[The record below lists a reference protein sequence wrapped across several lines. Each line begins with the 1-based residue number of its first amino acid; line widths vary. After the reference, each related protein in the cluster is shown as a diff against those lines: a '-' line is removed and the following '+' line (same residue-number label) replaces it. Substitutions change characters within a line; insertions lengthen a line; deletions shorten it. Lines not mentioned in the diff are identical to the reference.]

1 MQAMSHGHQDHS
13 SRRPRVQNEASP
25 FGVRCSGSVVSR
37 RRVRRSSRGR
47 RQPRGWLRGRGLRR
61 VAAAFIAGRRVH
73 RLSHV
78 PVRTRL
84 DGTTREPELPVR
96 TGARR
101 GLWVAAILLLII
113 GAILFERLT
122 GVTPFVRDQVVGA
135 LNARF
140 ASQVELSSLQV
151 SVFPRPEVLG
161 EGVILRHNGRR
172 DVPPLLTV
180 PSFSATA
187 GLLGLRAMPL
197 RLKTV
202 VLEGLEISIPA
213 GGLDPGNNKGQRA
226 SDGVRITP
234 PPPPDHPASHG
245 TSTTLLVD
253 LLVARTAALEIA
265 SKDPTKLPRR
275 FDIHDLEMRHL
286 GEASGAPFRAALT
299 NPKPHGRIETE
310 GTFGPWHADDPRL
323 TPIRGDYLFG
333 NANLDTIK
341 GIGGTLASG
350 GRYNGVLERIEV
362 VGHTETPDFVIDI
375 AGQPM
380 PLTTT
385 FEAVVDGTNGNTWL
399 ERVEATLRQTTIV
412 ARGAVVRARE
422 VKGRQIALDVTIDG
436 GRLEDLLALAV
447 KSTRPPVTGAV
458 ALRARLVLPAGEED
472 VVDKL
477 QLNGEFQLARARF
490 TNLNVQNRVN
500 TLSRRGQGDPGP
512 EEEGESAVSNLRGR
526 FVMRGG
532 TIRFS
537 DLTFAVP
544 GATVQIAGAYNLR
557 SEAIDFAGHLLLDAT
572 LAEMTTGFK
581 AVAARIAQPLFRRPG
596 GGSKLPIRI
605 SGTRS
610 KPAFGLDIKRAL
622 TPG

>member
-1 MQAMSHGHQDHS
+1 M
-13 SRRPRVQNEASP
+13 
-25 FGVRCSGSVVSR
+25 
-37 RRVRRSSRGR
+37 
-47 RQPRGWLRGRGLRR
+47 
-61 VAAAFIAGRRVH
+61 
-73 RLSHV
+73 
-78 PVRTRL
+78 
-84 DGTTREPELPVR
+84 
-96 TGARR
+96 RR
-101 GLWVAAILLLII
+101 GLWVAAILLLIV
-113 GAILFERLT
+113 GAILFERFTGLT
-122 GVTPFVRDQVVGA
+122 PYVRDQVVSA

-140 ASQVELSSLQV
+140 SSQVELTSLQV

-161 EGVILRHNGRR
+161 EGLILRHNGRL

-180 PSFSATA
+180 PSFSASA
-187 GLLGLRAMPL
+187 GLLGLSATPL
-197 RLKTV
+197 RLNTV
-202 VLEGLEISIPA
+202 VLDGLEISIPP
-213 GGLDPGNNKGQRA
+213 GGLNPGNKNEPV
-226 SDGVRITP
+226 SDGAGLTAP
-234 PPPPDHPASHG
+234 PPADHPASHG
-245 TSTTLLVD
+245 MSTTLLVD
-253 LLVARTAALEIA
+253 QLVARRAALEIA
-265 SKDPTKLPRR
+265 SKDSTKLPRR
-275 FDIHDLEMRHL
+275 FDIHDLEMRRI

-299 NPKPHGRIETE
+299 NPKPNGRIDTE
-310 GTFGPWHADDPRL
+310 GTFGPWHPEDPRL
-323 TPIRGDYLFG
+323 TPIRGEYLFG
-333 NANLDTIK
+333 HANLDTIK
-341 GIGGTLASG
+341 GIGGTLSSA

-362 VGHTETPDFVIDI
+362 TGHTETPDFVIDI

-412 ARGAVVRARE
+412 ARGAVVRSRE

-447 KSTRPPVTGAV
+447 RSKRPPVTGAV
-458 ALRARLVLPAGEED
+458 SVNTRLVIPAGDED

-477 QLNGEFQLARARF
+477 QLSGEFQLARASF
-490 TNLNVQNRVN
+490 TNLNVQSRVN

-526 FVMRGG
+526 FVMRDG

-544 GATVQIAGAYNLR
+544 GAIVQIAGAYNLR